1 MRQFTSAAAGRL
13 SPKAEG
19 PGIRYG
25 CRAPLFML
33 GTLAGDGRRSA
44 QTSQILEGVLATL
57 GQLHCDATAGD
68 LSGGGQ
74 GVAGGHLG
82 KVHRNQRSQHLRVA
96 HAVLRGGFQVVGG
109 ADVQYA
115 GPDVILDGRLVEL
128 RSVCD
133 AVERR
138 HGGVVGLRA
147 ALALSECRDLNVV
160 IDVPQQRVG
169 DVLRGGESELEGHLQ
184 VRLRVQPGAAL
195 ELALGVDG
203 RRNPQTRA
211 TVQACTDA
219 TAGGE
224 GAAAAALRG
233 GGGCGDVGDLH
244 GVGVQA
250 VAGIKVVGGVRVEC
264 LGEDTELQGR
274 GLLRVGGCRVGG
286 YRCGGCDNGGAPDGT
301 LDEGAAVQVARGIRG
316 RSHGISL
323 VIKNVVMRVI

>member
-1 MRQFTSAAAGRL
+1 MPD
-13 SPKAEG
+13 SPSLKHGEG

-44 QTSQILEGVLATL
+44 QTSQILEGVLAAL

-82 KVHRNQRSQHLRVA
+82 EVHRNQRSQNLRVA

-115 GPDVILDGRLVEL
+115 GPDVVLDDRLVEL

-147 ALALSECRDLNVV
+147 TLALGECRDFNVV

-169 DVLRGGESELEGHLQ
+169 DVLGGGESELEGHLQ
-184 VRLRVQPGAAL
+184 VRMRVQPGAAL

-203 RRNPQTRA
+203 CGNPQTCT
-211 TVQACTDA
+211 TVQACADA

-224 GAAAAALRG
+224 GAAAVALRG
-233 GGGCGDVGDLH
+233 GGGCGDVRYLH
-244 GVGVQA
+244 GVGVQT

-274 GLLRVGGCRVGG
+274 GFQRIGGRRVGGHR
-286 YRCGGCDNGGAPDGT
+286 RCGCDDGGTPRGT
-301 LDEGAAVQVARGIRG
+301 LDEGAAVQAVSGVRG

-323 VIKNVVMRVI
+323 LL

>member
-1 MRQFTSAAAGRL
+1 MPGPSLLAVALAAD
-13 SPKAEG
+13 
-19 PGIRYG
+19 G
-25 CRAPLFML
+25 C
-33 GTLAGDGRRSA
+33 RSA
-44 QTSQILEGVLATL
+44 QTSQVLEGVLATL

-109 ADVQYA
+109 ADIQHA
-115 GPDVILDGRLVEL
+115 GPDVVLDDRLVEL

-138 HGGVVGLRA
+138 HGGVVGLCA
-147 ALALSECRDLNVV
+147 ALALGECRDFNVV
-160 IDVPQQRVG
+160 IDIPQQRVG
-169 DVLRGGESELEGHLQ
+169 DILGGGESELEGHLQ
-184 VRLRVQPGAAL
+184 MRLRVQPGAAL

-203 RRNPQTRA
+203 CGNPQTRA
-211 TVQACTDA
+211 TVQAGTDA
-219 TAGGE
+219 TSGGE

-233 GGGCGDVGDLH
+233 GGGCADVGNLH
-244 GVGVQA
+244 GVGVQT
-250 VAGIKVVGGVRVEC
+250 VAGIKVVGGVRVER

-274 GLLRVGGCRVGG
+274 GFLRVGGCRVGG
-286 YRCGGCDNGGAPDGT
+286 YRCGGCDDGGAPCGT
-301 LDEGAAVQVARGIRG
+301 LDECAAVQTVSGVRG

-323 VIKNVVMRVI
+323 VVKNVVMHVI